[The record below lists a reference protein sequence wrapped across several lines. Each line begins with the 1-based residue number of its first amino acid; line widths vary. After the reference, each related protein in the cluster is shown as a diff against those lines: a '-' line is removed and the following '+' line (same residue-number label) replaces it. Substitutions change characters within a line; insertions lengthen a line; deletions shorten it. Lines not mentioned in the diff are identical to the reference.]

1 MLGERNMEKVKNFSK
16 DEEVVQYKTVG
27 QFSGLGLL
35 PAKPMMDIWTTPPF
49 EPETPKHEAFKA
61 AQIEAN
67 LEAYAAAHL
76 MSRDNALN
84 ILTEAYYEFLEKW
97 KRLCERDHHPEL
109 CVWPGS
115 LNSWLARE
123 EWHRDE
129 LIDSI
134 TEEAAPEPFVGLI
147 DESEPTPEQLAEYR
161 ATIYA
166 RLDAL
171 AESASAR
178 GGHWRNTHTDAFDT
192 DPINDPLGQ
201 KIVGAWIAKRDRVE
215 ELEILRK
222 RYETVQGPVP
232 YKKWCDDLRDYLA
245 RVPGC
250 PACVLYA
257 NGLGGSESLMGGV
270 QDLWFKERVCE
281 KCKTT
286 FSDHLNARMLD
297 HDEREEE
304 RNRRMVEMSDA
315 KKRDDALA
323 VKERGEPTPDQI
335 QEAIEAQAEAD
346 SEERRAAEEEGFY
359 AAIDKEL
366 NALDYPPEPSP
377 QEIEEVL
384 ADQAEQ
390 DRAEQD
396 ECNGHEFEFEPGEAA
411 IWETVRDHDQLIAQY
426 GTYVASEIKKELA
439 ARGEM
444 GCFTRQRKKIE
455 PV

>member
-1 MLGERNMEKVKNFSK
+1 MEQLKKNSK
-16 DEEVVQYKTVG
+16 DEEVVEYKTVG
-27 QFSGLGLL
+27 QFSGLGLV
-35 PAKPMMDIWTTPPF
+35 AQATPMAIWNTPLF
-49 EPETPKHEAFKA
+49 EPETPEHEAFEA
-61 AQIEAN
+61 AQIEEN

-76 MSRDNALN
+76 MSRDDALN
-84 ILTEAYYEFLEKW
+84 ILSEAYYEFLEKW

-129 LIDSI
+129 LIDLF
-134 TEEAAPEPFVGLI
+134 TEEAASEPFVSLI
-147 DESEPTPEQLAEYR
+147 ESEPTPEQLAEYR

-178 GGHWRNTHTDAFDT
+178 GSHWRNTHTDAFVT
-192 DPINDPLGQ
+192 DPINDPLGHQ
-201 KIVGAWIAKRDRVE
+201 IVGDWIAKRDRVE

-270 QDLWFKERVCE
+270 QDVWFKERVCE

-286 FSDHLNARMLD
+286 FSDHLEACMLD

-304 RNRRMVEMSDA
+304 AERVAEDKA
-315 KKRDDALA
+315 A
-323 VKERGEPTPDQI
+323 V
-335 QEAIEAQAEAD
+335 
-346 SEERRAAEEEGFY
+346 
-359 AAIDKEL
+359 
-366 NALDYPPEPSP
+366 
-377 QEIEEVL
+377 
-384 ADQAEQ
+384 
-390 DRAEQD
+390 
-396 ECNGHEFEFEPGEAA
+396 
-411 IWETVRDHDQLIAQY
+411 
-426 GTYVASEIKKELA
+426 LA
-439 ARGEM
+439 ARTSVADDDDDY
-444 GCFTRQRKKIE
+444 FAKLARRAT
-455 PV
+455 

>member
-1 MLGERNMEKVKNFSK
+1 MLGERNMEQLKTFSK

-27 QFSGLGLL
+27 QFSGLGLAAATGS
-35 PAKPMMDIWTTPPF
+35 PMDIWNTPLF
-49 EPETPKHEAFKA
+49 EPETPEHDEGFKA
-61 AQIEAN
+61 AQVEEN

-76 MSRDNALN
+76 MSRDDALN
-84 ILTEAYYEFLEKW
+84 LLTEAYYEFLDNW
-97 KRLCERDHHPEL
+97 KRLCESNHHPEL

-178 GGHWRNTHTDAFDT
+178 GSHWRNTHTDAFDT

-201 KIVGAWIAKRDRVE
+201 QIVGDWIAKRDRVE

-250 PACVLYA
+250 PACVLSA

-270 QDLWFKERVCE
+270 QDVWFKERVCE

-286 FSDHLNARMLD
+286 FSDHLDACMLD

-304 RNRRMVEMSDA
+304 RDRRMVEMSDA

-323 VKERGEPTPDQI
+323 VKEEGEPTS
-335 QEAIEAQAEAD
+335 EAERDAEPT
-346 SEERRAAEEEGFY
+346 AA
-359 AAIDKEL
+359 
-366 NALDYPPEPSP
+366 
-377 QEIEEVL
+377 V
-384 ADQAEQ
+384 
-390 DRAEQD
+390 
-396 ECNGHEFEFEPGEAA
+396 
-411 IWETVRDHDQLIAQY
+411 
-426 GTYVASEIKKELA
+426 LA
-439 ARGEM
+439 ARTSGAENDIDY
-444 GCFTRQRKKIE
+444 FANLATRWD
-455 PV
+455 